1 MGDEITEDEM
11 GGACGT
17 RRRRKDRKVFVGK
30 PEEKRLLRRST
41 RNWKIIMKW
50 ILKKQDA
57 NVWVGFIW
65 LGIQI
70 NGEF

>member
-1 MGDEITEDEM
+1 MGDDVTEDEM
-11 GGACGT
+11 SGACD
-17 RRRRKDRKVFVGK
+17 RRRRRESRKVFVRK
-30 PEEKRLLRRST
+30 PKETRLLRRPM
-41 RNWKIIMKW
+41 RIWKIIMKW
-50 ILKKQDA
+50 ILKKQDE